1 MPEIIACPQC
11 KGKLKLPEALLG
23 KKVRCPDCKNTF
35 VAGASA
41 PVAAPPPLP
50 QFKQGVAAPPIRRP
64 VPPPAE
70 VVEIDAD
77 DLIVE
82 EEAPRSRGSSGNH
95 RRREEVTDAPRPRK
109 RRDDYD
115 DEDDDR
121 PRSRRRRDDYDEDD
135 RPRRRKRQRED
146 DYSDDEEDL
155 DPEEARRRA
164 RAERAAWR
172 TADIG
177 VILHGIGN
185 WLCVGSASLVL
196 LSMFIL
202 LIMLATKSGSLGMF
216 RFLGVLYVIA
226 FVLWCINIILADVGY
241 GFWIAAPSRYGAKG
255 LAIGC
260 MVVGALIPIFL
271 LVIVFTGASA
281 IDSGLQGR
289 VGGFGSTLA
298 GMGVMAILTLVLEVA
313 RLTLFPLFLWAGG
326 RAMRAREFTDSALR
340 LAIVTPSTIIGT
352 VLLSWLINAVM
363 PLNEAAVWIGMFTS
377 MMVAGTVLAMFLWGA
392 ITLSNARS
400 VLP

>member
-50 QFKQGVAAPPIRRP
+50 QFKQGVAAPPIRKP
-64 VPPPAE
+64 APPPAE
-70 VVEIDAD
+70 VLEIDAD

-95 RRREEVTDAPRPRK
+95 RRREEVTDAPRPRT

-115 DEDDDR
+115 DE
-121 PRSRRRRDDYDEDD
+121 YD
-135 RPRRRKRQRED
+135 RPRRRKRPRED
-146 DYSDDEEDL
+146 DYYDDDEDL
-155 DPEEARRRA
+155 DPQEAKRKA
-164 RAERAAWR
+164 KEERAAWR

-177 VILHGIGN
+177 VLLHGIAN
-185 WLCVGSASLVL
+185 WLCVGAGGLAL
-196 LSMFIL
+196 LTLFIGFV
-202 LIMLATKSGSLGMF
+202 MLATKSPPGLGMA
-216 RFLGVLYVIA
+216 RFTAVLQMIG
-226 FVLWCINIILADVGY
+226 FVLWGINLILADIGY
-241 GFWIAAPSRYGAKG
+241 GFWIVAPSRHGAKG

-260 MVVGALIPIFL
+260 MVVGSLIPIFI
-271 LVIVFTGASA
+271 LVIIFTGASA
-281 IDSGLQGR
+281 VDSGLQGQ
-289 VGGFGSTLA
+289 VGGFGTTLA
-298 GMGVMAILTLVLEVA
+298 GLGVMAIITAILEVS

-326 RAMRAREFTDSALR
+326 KAMRDKSFTSSAVQ
-340 LAIVTPSTIIGT
+340 LAIVTPSVLVGTILFAW
-352 VLLSWLINAVM
+352 LLNAIV
-363 PLNEAAVWIGMFTS
+363 PLGHATPWIILFTA
-377 MMVAGTVLAMFLWGA
+377 MMVVGTWLAIVLWGA
-392 ITLSNARS
+392 ITCGNARR